1 MRQKLLLVLL
11 FLLLIGCGST
21 GDNTTETQN
30 IDTYS
35 NTLALPSEY
44 NVTWYKP
51 TTDTSWQWQLTGTI
65 NSSYNVDVYDIDL
78 FETSKE
84 TIEALQS
91 DGKKVIC
98 YFSAGSFEDWR
109 EDKDEFPIE
118 ALGNDLDGWDG
129 EKWLDIRNLKVR
141 EIMENRLDLAKSK
154 GCDGVEPDNIDGY
167 DNSSGFD
174 LTFNNQLNY
183 NTFLSNEAHKRGL
196 SIGLKNDF
204 EQARLLEPY
213 FDFSV
218 SEECFINNECTLL
231 VPFIEAN
238 KPVFEVEYQEQ
249 YITNSEAREELCQ
262 ESRELH
268 FQTLVLPME
277 LDDTFRYS
285 CQ

>member
-35 NTLALPSEY
+35 NTLALPPEY